1 MHTIIN
7 ADLTALVLDSED
19 SPQFMLR
26 LPNYDLTTMRPFVSE
41 DEARA
46 QAAKYHDTSQF
57 LPYASDEELQA
68 VAYDMEA
75 DIVRRKR
82 NFLLSETDWAVLP
95 DSPANGV
102 YQEYRQALRDITA
115 QGGFPFDIVWPIKP
129 GSTQPSTGSGPDGGP
144 VVES

>member
-1 MHTIIN
+1 MHIIIN

-26 LPNYDLTTMRPFVSE
+26 LPSYDLTTMRPFMSE
-41 DEARA
+41 GDARE
-46 QAAKYHDTSQF
+46 QASRYRDTSQF

-68 VAYDMEA
+68 AAYATEA
-75 DIVRRKR
+75 DIARNKR
-82 NFLLSETDWAVLP
+82 NALLAQTDWAALP
-95 DSPANGV
+95 DSPASGV
-102 YQEYRQALRDITA
+102 YQEYRQALRDITTQA
-115 QGGFPFDIVWPIKP
+115 GFPIDILWPIKP